1 MVESP
6 APVSSKGV
14 PTFAPVVEAGVL
26 SLCAAALLAT
36 QLAYPG
42 ALDFSIAVQI
52 VPDLI
57 AICGIA
63 LCAWLAWRGTSGL
76 ALVVGILAVWI
87 STYWIGQAR
96 QHDSKTSN
104 ALVFSTT
111 GDSVRGAEFFVNGV
125 DLGPSPA
132 RISKDDFERRVPRL
146 HKPPDGF
153 EEKVY
158 VPFYNKQ
165 WWDNCWEREYVHGFG
180 WEFPDMGK
188 GKLYYQAQYAGEMG
202 AALGSGGGGGGQ
214 VSIGFLFPQR
224 GRRLQLLL
232 NKARLAD
239 YHVSADWF
247 RTLETFDEDGWIALR
262 KAAQGEPGMDDVLS
276 DWAKWKY
283 NLDAVHNSNDAWK
296 ALMRVCREA
305 DKEHVHLTPS
315 VGGRAVEILA
325 KQVDPDRL
333 VREGGRVIAQTSG
346 AVFVQWRLAGQM
358 QFGTADTTD
367 KLSFLGL
374 NQDGTDGSNQPTYT
388 GTGGAH
394 GRMLSPGGLVIA
406 QALAEM
412 WKAGIGHAQIQSE
425 IGPDLLAW
433 HYDRTLT
440 YPLVL
445 AANIGGPEVDEFL
458 LAQPWQRNV
467 TSSDRNMTV
476 FEFDAGIPEIN
487 RWRYLL
493 TCLNDEA
500 GQKFHR
506 EHAPEI
512 HEMAGKLLDGGMFT
526 WDNSHLDFL
535 LKDHEFA
542 WGLWP
547 QFRAAIKKRESDPW
561 TVIRLEYT
569 YLEKMNAPVSAF
581 IDLWNEERPAA
592 QAADQAFGVLRFETP
607 AERARPIAAGLLDYF
622 QRDSHAMDQIPEEN
636 RKYLM
641 ATLRKI
647 VNPQEAFMAEVN
659 RYVPTDP
666 QQKRPLTGD
675 FWRHKFSTIWLG
687 GPGGLSPVVEQLANA
702 PEPALRLLSLIA
714 IRGTPVASNRL
725 LLQRLLSDPDAT
737 VQSEARTVDAELQ
750 ALAAQAV
757 NELTS
762 AGHATVQP

>member
-6 APVSSKGV
+6 PPVSSNRV
-14 PTFAPVVEAGVL
+14 PKLARALEASVL
-26 SLCAAALLAT
+26 TLCAIAFLAT

-42 ALDFSIAVQI
+42 ALDFSIAAQI

-57 AICGIA
+57 AICGIV
-63 LCAWLAWRGTSGL
+63 LCAWLAWRGTSDG

-87 STYWIGQAR
+87 STYWIGQAH
-96 QHDSKTSN
+96 QHDSKTVKT
-104 ALVFSTT
+104 LVFSTA

-125 DLGPSPA
+125 DLGPSPV

-146 HKPPDGF
+146 DQPPPGF
-153 EEKVY
+153 AEKVY
-158 VPFYNKQ
+158 IPFYNTQ
-165 WWDNCWEREYVHGFG
+165 WWENCWEREYVHGFG

-202 AALGSGGGGGGQ
+202 AAPGSGSGGGEGQ
-214 VSIGFLFPQR
+214 VSIGFRFPQR
-224 GRRLQLLL
+224 ERRLQLLL
-232 NKARLAD
+232 SKARLAD

-247 RTLETFDEDGWIALR
+247 RALETFDEDGWSALR

-276 DWAKWKY
+276 EWAKRKY
-283 NLDAVHNSNDAWK
+283 NLDTVHNSTDAWK

-325 KQVDPDRL
+325 KQLDPDQL
-333 VREGGRVIAQTSG
+333 VREGGRVIAQTRG
-346 AVFVQWRLAGQM
+346 GVFVQWRLAGQM
-358 QFGTADTTD
+358 QFGTADITD
-367 KLSFLGL
+367 KLSFLGM

-388 GTGGAH
+388 GTGGAY
-394 GRMLSPGGLVIA
+394 GMMLSPGGLVIA
-406 QALAEM
+406 QSLVEM
-412 WKAGIGHAQIQSE
+412 WKAGIGHQQIQSE

-433 HYDRTLT
+433 HYDSTLT
-440 YPLVL
+440 FPLVL

-467 TSSDRNMTV
+467 TFRDQGMTV
-476 FEFDAGIPEIN
+476 FGANGSDEIN
-487 RWRYLL
+487 RWLYLL
-493 TCLNDEA
+493 TWLNDEA

-512 HEMAGKLLDGGMFT
+512 REMAGKLLDGGMFM
-526 WDNSHLDFL
+526 WDSNHLDFL
-535 LKDHEFA
+535 LQDHDFA

-561 TVIRLEYT
+561 EVIRLEYT

-581 IDLWNEERPAA
+581 IDLWKEERPGP
-592 QAADQAFGVLRFETP
+592 QEADQAFGVLRFETP
-607 AERARPIAAGLLDYF
+607 TERARPIAAGLLNFF
-622 QRDSHAMDQIPEEN
+622 QRDPHAMDQIPEEN

-641 ATLRKI
+641 AALRKT
-647 VNPQEAFMAEVN
+647 VNPEEAFMADVN
-659 RYVPTDP
+659 AYVPADP
-666 QQKRPLTGD
+666 HWPLTRE
-675 FWRHKFSTIWLG
+675 FWRHKYEAIWLG

-702 PEPALRLLSLIA
+702 PEPALRLLSLSA
-714 IRGTPVASNRL
+714 IRGTPVASNRKS
-725 LLQRLLSDPDAT
+725 LQKLLSDPDAT

-750 ALAAQAV
+750 ALAAQPV
-757 NELTS
+757 DELTS
-762 AGHATVQP
+762 AGHATVPP